1 LRRHETLRFARGD
14 RILGLVVLACS
25 LLAPPLAQAAGL
37 ASHSVSYEVKLPA
50 EPDKNTYVEGQGT
63 YSLTRSCQGWTL
75 GEVYQFGIEKG
86 TTGAPKQLGPTA
98 DRLEERL
105 TATEPLD
112 GSHLAYQA
120 RLRLNARITTAT
132 AKATIGANG
141 GKLRADLGTYKQ
153 NSDLPAG
160 TLPPAAA
167 RAALVDALLANH
179 PDPIDISTV
188 EVMRFHKPIVEHYQ
202 RLPPEYMIPT
212 ALPKDLKAS
221 DRDFA
226 KGRTF
231 AVRRRVGDFNEF
243 GDEFWLLHES
253 GAILRRLIKRQ
264 NVGLLLEARE
274 VTVFPAPKCD

>member
-1 LRRHETLRFARGD
+1 MIWRAVF
-14 RILGLVVLACS
+14 VLAM
-25 LLAPPLAQAAGL
+25 LLAAPLVQASGL
-37 ASHSVSYEVKLPA
+37 TSQSVSYDVKVAADEKLA
-50 EPDKNTYVEGQGT
+50 HAEGQGS
-63 YSLTRSCQGWTL
+63 YSLTKSCQGWTL
-75 GEVYQFGIEKG
+75 GEVYQFGLEKG
-86 TTGAPKQLGPTA
+86 EKSAPSKLGPTA

-105 TATEPLD
+105 SASEPLD
-112 GSHLAYQA
+112 GSRLTYEV
-120 RLRLNARITTAT
+120 RLRLNARVTTT
-132 AKATIGANG
+132 KAKATLGANG
-141 GKLRADLGTYKQ
+141 GKLRADLGTYQQ
-153 NSDLPAG
+153 NSDLPEG

-167 RAALVDALLANH
+167 RAALVDALIANH
-179 PDPIDISTV
+179 PDPIDIKTI
-188 EVMRFHKPIVEHYQ
+188 EMLRFHKPIVEHYQ

-253 GAILRRLIKRQ
+253 GVVLRRLIKRQ

-274 VTVFPAPKCD
+274 VTLFPPPKCD